1 MRTNIIPEEKVQ
13 TSEKVLEEKEG
24 EEEEGEEEEEKT
36 REEKE
41 ENKLNDVNNVIY
53 LMIVVNFIRKI
64 QREKTLKG

>member
-41 ENKLNDVNNVIY
+41 EDELNDVNKVIY
-53 LMIVVNFIRKI
+53 LNFC
-64 QREKTLKG
+64 